1 MQTITNNKTLCE
13 AIAQLE
19 SVKASQLSLLKHHYK
34 FTVDSLNPINIIKE
48 KINETFTSP
57 NLKSNLF
64 KTGLGIV
71 TGLLTN
77 KFIVGPSGGIVKK
90 IVGGL
95 VQNNLSKLTTVDPE
109 EMKESGKSFLKNVLS
124 KMKIK

>member
-95 VQNNLSKLTTVDPE
+95 VQSNLSKLTTVDPE